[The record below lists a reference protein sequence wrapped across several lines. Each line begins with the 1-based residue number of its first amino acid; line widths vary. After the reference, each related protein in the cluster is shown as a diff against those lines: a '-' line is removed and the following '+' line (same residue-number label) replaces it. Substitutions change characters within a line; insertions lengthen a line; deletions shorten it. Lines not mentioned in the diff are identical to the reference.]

1 MAKQVYVNKGTITI
15 DNEELKF
22 VKSFT
27 LPRELGWVHEDDL
40 NGGGVVEEVSAER
53 TLRIT
58 YGVPKDSKEYTFSDI
73 IKKSVIVRIEGREYQ
88 YSDCYIKSI
97 GEPQFSGSG
106 AATREIEIIVGRLLS
121 KSGGTSNETV
131 TA

>member
-1 MAKQVYVNKGTITI
+1 MAKQVYISKGTISI
-15 DNEELKF
+15 DGKLVDG

-40 NGGGVVEEVSAER
+40 QGGGVVQEVSVER
-53 TLRIT
+53 TLKIT
-58 YGVPKDSKEYTFSDI
+58 YGVPRDGVEFDFN
-73 IKKSVIVRIEGREYQ
+73 SVERSNIAVVVSGRTHQ

-106 AATREIEIIVGRLLS
+106 AATREVEIIVGGSLL
-121 KSGGTSNETV
+121 K
-131 TA
+131 